1 MKLARNTLITY
12 SSPKVQSKKTSF
24 KIKECKNCYFLVEFE
39 SKTPTNSKFYTSIEY
54 DIWYSKIII
63 KSYALV
69 NNRAFE
75 DFIEIL
81 RSETNEISAIKYGI
95 NKYITEGAIMTG
107 TSVREWSLTDA
118 PRFPDIFLKLSEIR
132 SFDVLEEIQ
141 AFSSKSP
148 EEQKEPEKEKSFF
161 QKYVIKKRN
170 LYKSD

>member
-1 MKLARNTLITY
+1 M
-12 SSPKVQSKKTSF
+12 
-24 KIKECKNCYFLVEFE
+24 
-39 SKTPTNSKFYTSIEY
+39 
-54 DIWYSKIII
+54 
-63 KSYALV
+63 